1 MSSTTID
8 AVINKLKDIFA
19 RWGRPD
25 EIVSDIGPQFASDQ
39 FYKFSQEYDSKD
51 TTTSSYYP
59 QANGK
64 AESGVRIARKILKQ
78 HDPFLSLMSYRA
90 TADTSTG
97 VNLCQLMMAREIRT
111 LLPTLKSN
119 LKPVLP
125 SHEAVTKKDDQL
137 QTAKRQYFDKRREV
151 RPLLDL
157 QPGDSARVKLD
168 QQKGWK
174 MSGKVIA
181 RSPTPR

>member
-1 MSSTTID
+1 
-8 AVINKLKDIFA
+8 
-19 RWGRPD
+19 
-25 EIVSDIGPQFASDQ
+25 
-39 FYKFSQEYDSKD
+39 
-51 TTTSSYYP
+51 
-59 QANGK
+59 
-64 AESGVRIARKILKQ
+64 
-78 HDPFLSLMSYRA
+78 
-90 TADTSTG
+90 
-97 VNLCQLMMAREIRT
+97 MMAREIRT

-137 QTAKRQYFDKRREV
+137 QTSKRQYFDKRREV

-157 QPGDSARVKLD
+157 QPGDSVRVKLD

-181 RSPTPR
+181 RSPTPRSYVIQTPFRKVRRNCRHLRTAISADRVEMPDEQDLDLEPALHRSYEVRSAKRMEDVWESHWGKPSSLVICHPDTFQKGA